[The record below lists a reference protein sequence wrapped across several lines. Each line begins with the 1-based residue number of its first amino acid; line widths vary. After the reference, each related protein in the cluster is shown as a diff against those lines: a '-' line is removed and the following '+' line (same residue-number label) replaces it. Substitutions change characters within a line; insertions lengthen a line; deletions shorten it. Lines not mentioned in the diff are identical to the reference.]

1 VDVASIEAKNRFAFS
16 ETLTS
21 RVGFAYFVVLFV
33 AGFIT
38 NFIPTGG
45 VNAGTLVLFSLASL
59 LSVIGALYL
68 LNPLPKYIAGAALA
82 TLIVS
87 FLVALKAALDI
98 NPINQRAQQIVIYFL
113 GAWPILFFIQIKDAK
128 IRKRFLK
135 TLAIGLFALCAFGI
149 IQGIFSQSLPLNLF
163 VLRGDAP
170 FGIGEDQ
177 FRPTGLTGNPIIFSS
192 ILIFASAL
200 FMALWLEKRKSRY
213 LIALFCSLLANYLTY
228 TRATLFLLLPVLG
241 SVWLL
246 YHRLRLKYVMIAIAT
261 LVLAVAAMQFLF
273 LNATGLFIIQR
284 LQGSSQESAGST
296 IGHIVTIQN
305 AWDTIVAHPL
315 AGVGIGSQGN
325 TVGPE
330 NAIITD
336 GAWWIM
342 LLEFGVT
349 LSLFILLLLVLG
361 LVPIARYV
369 LRQDSQDRALAIAT
383 LAFHVYLFPANFI
396 NSGVL
401 GHISFGLY
409 WALLGLAIGGVRL
422 DQKSLKVGN

>member
-1 VDVASIEAKNRFAFS
+1 MDTVSMEAKNSFAFS
-16 ETLTS
+16 GALTS
-21 RVGFAYFVVLFV
+21 RVGVAYLIVLFV

-45 VNAGTLVLFSLASL
+45 VNAGTFVLFSLASF

-68 LNPLPKYIAGAALA
+68 LNPLPKHIARAALA
-82 TLIVS
+82 TLAVS
-87 FLVALKAALDI
+87 ALVTLKAALDA
-98 NPINQRAQQIVIYFL
+98 NPMNQRAQQIVIYFL
-113 GAWPILFFIQIKDAK
+113 GAWPILFFIQTKDAK
-128 IRKRFLK
+128 IRERFLK

-149 IQGIFSQSLPLNLF
+149 VQGIFSQSLPLNLF

-177 FRPTGLTGNPIIFSS
+177 FRATGLTGNPIIFSS
-192 ILIFASAL
+192 IVIFASAL
-200 FMALWLEKRKSRY
+200 FMALWLEKRRSRF

-228 TRATLFLLLPVLG
+228 TRATLFLLLPVLA

-246 YHRLRLKYVMIAIAT
+246 YHRFRLKHVMIAIAGV
-261 LVLAVAAMQFLF
+261 VLAVAALQYLF
-273 LNATGLFIIQR
+273 LNAAGLFIIQR
-284 LQGSSQESAGST
+284 LQGSNQESVGST

-305 AWDTIVAHPL
+305 AWDMIAAHPL

-325 TVGPE
+325 SVGPE

-336 GAWWIM
+336 GAWWIL
-342 LLEFGVT
+342 LLELGVPI
-349 LSLFILLLLVLG
+349 SMFFLLLLLLG
-361 LVPIARYV
+361 LVPIARFV
-369 LRQDSQDRALAIAT
+369 LRQDSQNRALPIAT
-383 LAFHVYLFPANFI
+383 LAFHAYLFPANFI

-409 WALLGLAIGGVRL
+409 WALLGLSIAGTRL
-422 DQKSLKVGN
+422 DQMSY